1 MASYLENLIDFMVNV
16 VTNEGRVFTGILK
29 SFDQSINMIIKDC
42 FEKVYSKDE
51 GVKFASMGLY
61 MIRGDNV
68 MIVSEVDENL
78 EKNIDYKEVKA
89 EKLKEVKTH

>member
-1 MASYLENLIDFMVNV
+1 MASYLENLIDFMVNAI
-16 VTNEGRVFTGILK
+16 TNEGRVFTGILK
-29 SFDQSINMIIKDC
+29 SFDQSMNMIIKDC
-42 FEKVYSKDE
+42 FEKIYSKEE
-51 GVKFASMGLY
+51 GVTFMSMGLY
-61 MIRGDNV
+61 MIRGDNI

>member
-16 VTNEGRVFTGILK
+16 ITNEGRVFTGILK
-29 SFDQSINMIIKDC
+29 SFDQSMNMIIKDC
-42 FEKVYSKDE
+42 FEKVYSKEE
-51 GVKFASMGLY
+51 GVKFVNMGLY

>member
-51 GVKFASMGLY
+51 AVKFASMGLY